1 MLTHEKRK
9 LLVFFGD
16 NFFCPVAWL
25 WYVQTGL
32 CSCTKQLMVWN
43 SVYCMFL
50 WKMTPLYCTIDKLNV
65 FHLKRNCLVL
75 LQNVV
80 LLFQK
85 NNSLVSQS
93 YA

>member
-50 WKMTPLYCTIDKLNV
+50 WKM
-65 FHLKRNCLVL
+65 
-75 LQNVV
+75 
-80 LLFQK
+80 
-85 NNSLVSQS
+85 
-93 YA
+93 